1 MKTKRVAQLAPTR
14 AKRLDLML
22 SHSLLFCAA
31 LATAGL
37 STAAPIAFDDLEGS
51 ALGYANGQS
60 GGTGFTE
67 PDYAKTNAM
76 VVNGALSYSNG
87 DIQCS
92 GGTNCLR
99 ITNPDTTVVFA
110 RGFAPQNGD
119 DIYLS
124 FLFNTPTADGGGNE
138 DFLSFGFNTITNE
151 TSAGVVHRFNAS
163 STDHAFGIR
172 TNTTGIAE
180 AKGSLNTTTNQTY
193 FIVFHMRKLTPGA
206 SQNYNELSLFVNPS
220 SMYESTPTMVV
231 TNNTSWSAVAYL
243 AARIALSEAGDTYYL
258 DNPCVGSTYNS
269 VAYPTGNS
277 PVTDQPVVTPRS
289 GPILGMVAV
298 SMSTPTLGA
307 TMRYTTDGST
317 PSASYGTVYTSP
329 FALTASTRVKAI
341 ASVGGKYDSAVT
353 ITDYAVQTHWIGG
366 GANSNWSTVAN
377 WSPAVS
383 PVGTDVMFDNTATN
397 KNTATNNI
405 VDANMT
411 ISSLSYTNSGNGYH
425 VTQIGAGVTLT
436 VDGSTTPA
444 NALFVGRTA
453 TETATTYTY
462 VKMIGGGNLAI
473 NAARATGLVTK
484 NSDNQHGEARLDVSG
499 LGVCSIAVSNLVIGR
514 LDRASGFVTLATNGV
529 GSNCIVAARL
539 GVGDSEGGANGDAS
553 ELNLGRINV
562 LNVDS
567 IGVGAAAPGGY
578 NQNSG
583 TMRFQVGMTN
593 GTVVIRGSSGGSSRA
608 DLTIGGHGV
617 TKTVRNIGG
626 NVPFTNGTVD
636 AMLGNF
642 VLADARG
649 YWTGSGGIGTMNGTL
664 SLAAGT
670 IDASTT
676 IVGRTLGGSGAGG
689 NAGTSTGTLN
699 INGGRLVAGTLS
711 LADNNYATTQ
721 NVAGILNIG
730 GTGTVAVAGNL
741 ALGTMNGGATGI
753 VATVTLNGGALNVV
767 GNMAPGGVATGVVAT
782 VVLNGGNLTVTNAAA
797 NATLQ
802 IERGTLA
809 LTNGTATVDRL
820 VLTNAMAALQVQ
832 LRGKGSNDYSR
843 VIAGSSVLLG
853 GTLTVTVSNYTVR
866 AGDSWTIVGGTG
878 TRTGAFAT
886 TNLPAGMKVLYTP
899 NGFTVGIPPI
909 ATSIFFR

>member
-1 MKTKRVAQLAPTR
+1 MKSKRMVQLVQVF
-14 AKRLDLML
+14 AKRLSPAL
-22 SHSLLFCAA
+22 SFSLLFCAA
-31 LATAGL
+31 LALAGVA
-37 STAAPIAFDDLEGS
+37 TAAPIAYDDLEGS
-51 ALGYANGQS
+51 ALGQINLQS
-60 GGTGFTE
+60 GGTGFIE
-67 PDYAKTNAM
+67 PNYAKTNAM

-99 ITNPDTTVVFA
+99 ITNPDTQAVLTRA
-110 RGFAPQNGD
+110 IGTQDGD
-119 DIYLS
+119 YLYLS
-124 FLFNTPTADGGGNE
+124 FLFNTPTADGSANE
-138 DFLSFGFNTITNE
+138 DFLSFGFNTTSNE
-151 TSAGVVHRFNAS
+151 TTAGVVHRFNS
-163 STDHAFGIR
+163 TSTDHAFGIR
-172 TNTTGIAE
+172 TNASE
-180 AKGSLNTTTNQTY
+180 ARGTINTTTNQTY
-193 FIVFHMRKLTPGA
+193 FLVFRMHKLIPGA

-220 SMYESTPTMVV
+220 SMYEATPTMVV
-231 TNNTSWSAVAYL
+231 TNNAQWAAATHI
-243 AARIALSEAGDTYYL
+243 AARIASSEAGDTYYL
-258 DNPCVGSTYNS
+258 DNLCVGATYNS
-269 VAYPTGNS
+269 VAYPAGNS

-289 GPILGMVAV
+289 GTILGQLTV
-298 SMSTPTLGA
+298 SMSTPTAGA
-307 TMRYTTDGST
+307 TIRYTTDGST
-317 PSASYGTVYTSP
+317 PSSTSGTIYTAP
-329 FALTASTRVKAI
+329 FVMTASARVKAI
-341 ASVGGKYDSAVT
+341 AYIGGKYDSAVT

-499 LGVCSIAVSNLVIGR
+499 LGVCSITVSNLVIGR

-608 DLTIGGHGV
+608 DLTIGGHGG

-670 IDASTT
+670 IDAATT
-676 IVGRTLGGSGAGG
+676 IVGRTLGGSGADGR
-689 NAGTSTGTLN
+689 AGTSTGTLN
-699 INGGRLVAGTLS
+699 VNGGRVVAGSLS
-711 LADNNYATTQ
+711 LADDNSGTAQ
-721 NVAGILNIG
+721 NVAGNLNIG

-741 ALGTMNGGATGI
+741 TLGTMSGTASGI
-753 VATVTLNGGALNVV
+753 VATVTLNGGALNVA
-767 GNMAPGGVATGVVAT
+767 GNMAPGGLVTGVVST
-782 VVLNGGNLTVTNAAA
+782 VVLNGGNLTVTNGAAS
-797 NATLQ
+797 ATLQ

-809 LTNGTATVDRL
+809 LTNGMATVDRL
-820 VLTNAMAALQVQ
+820 VMTNALAAMQVQ
-832 LRGKGSNDYSR
+832 LRGKGDSNYGR
-843 VIAGSSVLLG
+843 VIAGSGVLLG
-853 GTLTVTVSNYTVR
+853 GALTVTVSNYTVR

-886 TNLPAGMKVLYTP
+886 TNLPAGMKVFYTS
-899 NGFTVGIPPI
+899 NGFAVGVPPM